1 MEPYK
6 IKALR
11 IYQLEDRPNGQAIY
25 SGKIQAVNLINPDN
39 LDEDRFTPDYWTRE
53 KKLEPGYQ
61 RPLNPSNIEK
71 IKNYILKETPH
82 PLFPTSVVVNSRTP
96 LKFKDMDGSYG
107 ELEISNPLFVI
118 DGQHRIEAF
127 KELMKEP
134 LLRGKYGT
142 YEIPIVVLSGF
153 EYIREL
159 EQFFIINSRQ
169 TKIKFDLAQRMYME
183 MMKADFSTKLVPESK
198 RWQTLAG
205 KAVDCLNEGI
215 PSKTVWYGSIQLPDD
230 SKDIIKT
237 RIITQN
243 SFISSLKPF
252 FSGGKR
258 IWNFNAIPEKKH
270 NETLEELTEL
280 LTKFWNMVGEVYPQ
294 IVNNPKKYTLLKT
307 VGVYSLHIFLAD
319 VVADTQVFNIDTIIE
334 NAKKKLMKAKEQY
347 GFTEVFWEI
356 GSRDENDRRRKASG
370 FSSAAGHNRIA
381 SALFSGRSVDQI

>member
-39 LDEDRFTPDYWTRE
+39 LDEDRFTPDYWTSE

>member
-1 MEPYK
+1 MDTYK

-11 IYQLEDRPNGQAIY
+11 IYQLEDRVNNQAIY
-25 SGKIQAVNLINPDN
+25 SGKIQAVDLINTEN
-39 LDEDRFTPDYWTRE
+39 ENEKRFTPDYWTSE
-53 KKLEPGYQ
+53 KKMEPGYQ
-61 RPLNPSNIEK
+61 RPLNQTNIEK
-71 IKNYILKETPH
+71 IKNYILNETTH

-96 LKFKDMDGSYG
+96 IKFKEIDGSYG
-107 ELEISNPLFVI
+107 ELEISNPLYVI

-134 LLRGKYGT
+134 MLRGKYGT

-153 EYIREL
+153 DYIREL
-159 EQFFIINSRQ
+159 EQFFVINSRQ
-169 TKIKFDLAQRMYME
+169 TRIKFDLAQRMYME

-205 KAVDCLNEGI
+205 KAVDGLNEG
-215 PSKTVWYGSIQLPDD
+215 SSATTVWYGSIQLPDD

-258 IWNFNAIPEKKH
+258 IWNFNSIPEKKH
-270 NETLEELTEL
+270 SETLEELTEL

-294 IVNNPKKYTLLKT
+294 IINSPRRYTLLKT

-319 VVADTQVFNIDTIIE
+319 VIADTQVFKIDAIVE
-334 NAKKKLMKAKEQY
+334 NAKKKLVKAKEQY

-370 FSSAAGHNRIA
+370 FSSSAGHNRIA

>member
-1 MEPYK
+1 MKSYK

-11 IYQLEDRPNGQAIY
+11 IYQKEDRANGQAIY
-25 SGKIQAVNLINPDN
+25 SGKIQAVDLINAE
-39 LDEDRFTPDYWTRE
+39 DESEERFTPDYWTSE

-61 RPLNPSNIEK
+61 RPLNQTNIEK
-71 IKNYILKETPH
+71 IKNYVIDETDF

-96 LKFKDMDGSYG
+96 IKFREIDNSYG

-134 LLRGKYGT
+134 KLRGEYGT

-153 EYIREL
+153 NYVREL
-159 EQFFIINSRQ
+159 EQFFVINSRQ
-169 TKIKFDLAQRMYME
+169 TRIKFDLAQRMYME

-198 RWQTLAG
+198 RWQTLAA
-205 KAVDCLNEGI
+205 KAVDVLNEE
-215 PSKTVWYGSIQLPDD
+215 SSTVWFGTIQLPDD

-258 IWNFNAIPEKKH
+258 VWNFNALPEKKH
-270 NETLEELTEL
+270 HETLEELTKL
-280 LTKFWNMVGEVYPQ
+280 LTKFWDMVGEVYPQ
-294 IVNNPKKYTLLKT
+294 IINNPRRYTLLKT

-319 VVADTQVFNIDTIIE
+319 VIADTQVFNTNIIVE
-334 NAKKKLMKAKEQY
+334 NAKKKLIKAKEQY

-370 FSSAAGHNRIA
+370 FSSSAGHNRIA

>member
-347 GFTEVFWEI
+347 AEVFWEI